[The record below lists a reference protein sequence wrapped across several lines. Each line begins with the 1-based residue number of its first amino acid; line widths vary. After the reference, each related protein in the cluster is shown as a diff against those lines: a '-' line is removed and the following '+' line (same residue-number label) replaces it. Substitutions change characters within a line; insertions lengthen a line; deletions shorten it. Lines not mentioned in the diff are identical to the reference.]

1 MLKDVLGEMEIK
13 VLNSRNKYRLTY
25 NEKNIGKFK
34 EYLYQNRWSIL
45 IAFVFSIICCL
56 AMICFEM
63 INIDEET
70 WYLSTKKEMS
80 NLWLYQERYMIY
92 IYNMIFSPCGRFIPI
107 VSDCLGL
114 LFWNMSGVVFMYVF
128 FDLYDISSK
137 YGRIVALCWY
147 NSVPLC
153 MGEAFGFGFMIIPET
168 FAMIIVA
175 LAFLLI
181 IKEKHGWLDLIFA
194 GILMTVSM
202 GVYQALLEIFIVAV
216 VSWCFGCYLKENKW
230 FKTAIRG
237 AIVCVISMI
246 LYCCINFIIKKYFGS
261 ASYLSDGYIGW
272 GSGSVIRVLFMACA
286 NVIRVSLG
294 LTMMGKYVY
303 GAWAL
308 RILFVIFVVAVGKA
322 MMKTG
327 DIKKRV
333 IIVLGAA
340 VLLGSPFFLYI
351 AMGTYET
358 YGRMLLSLALSGAV
372 ELLFVFKYV
381 DGVKFRKIIYCFV
394 GIILFLNCIYMNLL
408 YYRGYKVYDDDVV
421 TAKSIM
427 KVIEEKKYDYI
438 NKPIVFVGKY
448 GKSLEENGGSG
459 TLAASFWNWDDC
471 NMSRTRDPLGILGYR
486 VILPTAS
493 QIDEA
498 LGIIGN
504 MSVWPAE
511 NAIRETNDII
521 IVYLS
526 SPSPK
531 WIELNKSLVG

>member
-1 MLKDVLGEMEIK
+1 M
-13 VLNSRNKYRLTY
+13 NSKNKSRVSY
-25 NEKNIGKFK
+25 NEHNTIKFK
-34 EYLYQNRWSIL
+34 KYLYENRWNIL
-45 IAFVFSIICCL
+45 VSFIFSIICCI
-56 AMICFEM
+56 AMITLKM

-80 NLWLYQERYMIY
+80 DLWLYQERYMIY

-114 LFWNMSGVVFMYVF
+114 FFWNMSGIVFMYVF

-137 YGRIVALCWY
+137 YGRIAALCWY
-147 NSVPLC
+147 SSVPLC

-181 IKEKHGWLDLIFA
+181 IKEKHGLLDIVFA
-194 GILMTVSM
+194 GALMTVSM

-216 VSWCFGCYLKENKW
+216 VGWCFGCYLKENKW
-230 FKTAIRG
+230 LKIAIKG
-237 AIVCVISMI
+237 VAVCAISMI
-246 LYCCINFIIKKYFGS
+246 LYCGINFIIKKYVGS

-272 GSGSVIRVLFMACA
+272 ESGNVIRVLFMACA

-294 LTMMGKYVY
+294 ITMMGKYVY

-308 RILFVIFVVAVGKA
+308 RILFVIFIIAVGKSV
-322 MMKTG
+322 MKTD
-327 DIKKRV
+327 DIKKRAV
-333 IIVLGAA
+333 IVLGVI
-340 VLLGSPFFLYI
+340 VLVASPFFLYI
-351 AMGTYET
+351 AMGTYKT
-358 YGRMLLSLALSGAV
+358 YGRMLLSVALLGAI
-372 ELLFVFKYV
+372 ELLFVFKYL
-381 DGVKFRKIIYCFV
+381 DGIKFKKIIYCLV
-394 GIILFLNCIYMNLL
+394 WIVLLLNCIYINLL
-408 YYRGYKVYDDDVV
+408 YYRGYKVYNNDVV

-427 KVIEEKKYDYI
+427 NVIEEKNYDYT

-459 TLAASFWNWDDC
+459 TIGASFWNWDDC
-471 NMSRTRDPLGILGYR
+471 NMSRTRDFLGILGYK
-486 VILPTAS
+486 VILPSSA

-498 LGIIGN
+498 LEKIGD

-511 NAIRETNDII
+511 NAIGETEDII

-526 SPSPK
+526 SPTSK